1 MADYQTKMPEKN
13 FKHTL
18 SVIIPVYNEEKTIL
32 KLIDKVKSVKIKGV
46 NKEIIVVDDYSSDG
60 TRDVL
65 KRLKDKSIKSVFHNK
80 NWGKGKALKTGI
92 SSSSGDFIIFQDAD
106 LEYEPN
112 DYKNI
117 IKPLINGEADFVL
130 GQRIFPK
137 FFSKNNKVPMH
148 ILGNKIITL
157 VGNTLYSTNLKDYE
171 PCYKAFKSSLL
182 KSINVEAN
190 DFNYDLELM
199 AKLFR
204 KGYKFKIVKISYKP
218 RTREEGKK
226 IRYKD
231 GLTAILTL
239 IKSRF
244 KSLKN

>member
-32 KLIDKVKSVKIKGV
+32 KLIDKVRNVKIKGV

-106 LEYEPN
+106 FEYEPN

-157 VGNTLYSTNLKDYE
+157 VGNTLYSKKLKDYE
-171 PCYKAFKSSLL
+171 PSYKAFKSSL
-182 KSINVEAN
+182 KSSSSCLRSIPVNWLCSVDAQRAT
-190 DFNYDLELM
+190 FGCFATSVTQCL
-199 AKLFR
+199 R
-204 KGYKFKIVKISYKP
+204 SIV
-218 RTREEGKK
+218 
-226 IRYKD
+226 
-231 GLTAILTL
+231 AIA
-239 IKSRF
+239 
-244 KSLKN
+244 SLLYIAVLGCNSHRRL

>member
-1 MADYQTKMPEKN
+1 MPEKN
-13 FKHTL
+13 SKYTL
-18 SVIIPVYNEEKTIL
+18 SIVIPVYNEEKTIL
-32 KLIDKVKSVKIKGV
+32 KLINKVKNVKIKGV
-46 NKEIIVVDDYSSDG
+46 KKEIVVVDDYSSDE
-60 TRDVL
+60 TREVL
-65 KRLKDKSIKSVFHNK
+65 KKLKDKSIKVVFHNK
-80 NWGKGKALKTGI
+80 NLGKGKALKTGI
-92 SSSSGDFIIFQDAD
+92 RNSTGDFIIFQDAD
-106 LEYEPN
+106 FEYEPN
-112 DYKNI
+112 DYKNV
-117 IKPLINGEADFVL
+117 IKPLINAEADFVL
-130 GQRIFPK
+130 GERIFPK
-137 FFSKNNKVPMH
+137 FFSRNNKMPMH

-204 KGYKFKIVKISYKP
+204 KGYKFKTVKISYKP
-218 RTREEGKK
+218 RTWEEGKK

-231 GLTAILTL
+231 GFTAILTL